1 MLFNSLTFIV
11 FFAVVVALYW
21 SIRSWNARKN
31 LLVTASY
38 IFYGA
43 WNPPFAAL
51 LFSTTAMDFWLGRQI
66 ATAKN
71 LSSHRAW
78 LIGSVCMNLSM
89 LGFFK
94 YGNFLL
100 ENFQWLIARIG
111 IIYHPPHLDIL
122 LPVGISFYT
131 FHSLSYTLDIYR
143 GVLQPTRSLR
153 DFVLAVSFFPQL
165 VAGPIVRA
173 GDFLPQLVRPP
184 HLRLGQFLWGLLLMT
199 LGLFEKIVVA
209 DTLLSGS
216 ADRIFGYGGPLI
228 ALDSWIGVLAFA
240 GQIFFDFAGYSTC
253 AIGAALCLGFHL
265 KDNFRFPYAAIG
277 FSDFWRRWHI
287 SLSTFLRDYV
297 YIPLGGNRVG
307 WTRAAINL
315 VIVMFLG
322 GLWHGAAWTFVVW
335 GLLHG
340 FYLVIEHASRALI
353 GERAWTDPFAV
364 KLLLGLVTYGAVCLA
379 WVFFRASDFTIAT
392 RMLRGMFGGHP
403 HGDAILATREMLQ
416 IGIVT
421 FFMMLAHWS
430 LRETNIE
437 TAVTR
442 LPRWIVTTAWALM
455 ACAIILTQGSSNAFI
470 YFQFSAHPSAAAF
483 VLPPTDGSR
492 ERPRRSTARVRA
504 PDHANSLARHHCYC
518 CVGRYRRCVCLGI
531 LLPFDWLRTHSG

>member
-1 MLFNSLTFIV
+1 MLFNSLTFVV
-11 FFAVVVALYW
+11 FYVVVTTLYW
-21 SIRSWNARKN
+21 SLGGWQLRKN
-31 LLVTASY
+31 LLVVASY

-66 ATAKN
+66 AKAKDQ
-71 LSSHRAW
+71 SSRKRW
-78 LIGSVCMNLSM
+78 LVASVCMNLSM

-100 ENFQWLIARIG
+100 QNFQWLLARAG
-111 IIYHPPHLDIL
+111 VIYQPPHLDIL

-165 VAGPIVRA
+165 VAVPIVRA
-173 GDFLPQLVRPP
+173 GDFLQQLAYAPAPKTGR
-184 HLRLGQFLWGLLLMT
+184 FLWGLLLMT
-199 LGLFEKIVVA
+199 LGLFEKIVLA

-216 ADRIFGYGGPLI
+216 ADRVFDYAGPLV
-228 ALDSWIGVLAFA
+228 ALDSWLGVIAFS

-287 SLSTFLRDYV
+287 SLSTFLRDYL

-307 WTRAAINL
+307 AGRAMVNL

-340 FYLVIEHASRALI
+340 SYLAIERLLKATIKEASWTENLGIKILI
-353 GERAWTDPFAV
+353 GLTTYLAV
-364 KLLLGLVTYGAVCLA
+364 LIA
-379 WVFFRASDFTIAT
+379 WVYFRASNFEFAS
-392 RMLRGMFGGHP
+392 RMIDGM
-403 HGDAILATREMLQ
+403 L
-416 IGIVT
+416 
-421 FFMMLAHWS
+421 
-430 LRETNIE
+430 
-437 TAVTR
+437 
-442 LPRWIVTTAWALM
+442 
-455 ACAIILTQGSSNAFI
+455 
-470 YFQFSAHPSAAAF
+470 
-483 VLPPTDGSR
+483 
-492 ERPRRSTARVRA
+492 
-504 PDHANSLARHHCYC
+504 
-518 CVGRYRRCVCLGI
+518 
-531 LLPFDWLRTHSG
+531 